1 MLQDTQLMA
10 LILVLLLIDCV
21 IATLW
26 VTFDPLQRQLRNLTM
41 EYAAADRG
49 VVYLPQVRKD
59 TGRETSERRTRSER
73 RNEDRKGGVGETSVR
88 NLIMRTK

>member
-1 MLQDTQLMA
+1 MVFVIVNNSTPSYLWPQMLQDTQLIA

-41 EYAAADRG
+41 EYAPGDRG
-49 VVYLPQVRKD
+49 VVYLPQVG
-59 TGRETSERRTRSER
+59 T
-73 RNEDRKGGVGETSVR
+73 VR
-88 NLIMRTK
+88 NLMLSSKHYCLFAR

>member
-49 VVYLPQVRKD
+49 VVYLPQVRRRHGAGD
-59 TGRETSERRTRSER
+59 VRETDE
-73 RNEDRKGGVGETSVR
+73 VGETKR
-88 NLIMRTK
+88 R